1 MAGRAAGRLEKSAS
15 ARLSIPVCQWP
26 QAQNNRG
33 YARAHAP
40 CPRTRRID
48 PCGRPYRQEEDGEGE
63 VQRFNDERVEL
74 QEWLLSVEARRVS
87 VSSDG
92 DGGDGDGDG
101 DGGDGDD
108 DESADET
115 GGESAEVEDEA
126 DEEDGSS
133 D

>member
-1 MAGRAAGRLEKSAS
+1 M
-15 ARLSIPVCQWP
+15 PMHH
-26 QAQNNRG
+26 
-33 YARAHAP
+33 AHAP
-40 CPRTRRID
+40 CPRTRRIE

-63 VQRFNDERVEL
+63 VQRFNDERFEL

-101 DGGDGDD
+101 DGGDGDGDGGDGDD
-108 DESADET
+108 DESEDET
-115 GGESAEVEDEA
+115 GEESAEVEDEA

>member
-1 MAGRAAGRLEKSAS
+1 M
-15 ARLSIPVCQWP
+15 PTHH
-26 QAQNNRG
+26 
-33 YARAHAP
+33 AHAP
-40 CPRTRRID
+40 CPRTRRIE

-63 VQRFNDERVEL
+63 VQRFNDERFEL

-108 DESADET
+108 DESEDET
-115 GGESAEVEDEA
+115 GEESAEVEDEA